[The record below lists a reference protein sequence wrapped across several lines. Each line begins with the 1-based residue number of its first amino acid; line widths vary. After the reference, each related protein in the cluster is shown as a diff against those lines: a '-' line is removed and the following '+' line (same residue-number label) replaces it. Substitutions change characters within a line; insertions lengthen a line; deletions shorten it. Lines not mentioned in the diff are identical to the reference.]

1 MTLLIELNDE
11 KIVNMYTFLDQKEAE
26 LFMQNEKYKA
36 AVPELEWEKSMFSVY
51 SIKNGETI
59 LVLMDA
65 RMFSLNMFIADGRFE
80 TDISCDVNY
89 PGVDT
94 QFIPDESISDNVLS
108 FPRVLIEKPVDSRL
122 QAMIWGDAE
131 QEDYTQKF
139 SFDNI

>member
-1 MTLLIELNDE
+1 MTLLIEINDE
-11 KIVNMYTFLDQKEAE
+11 KIVNMYTFPDPERARS
-26 LFMQNEKYKA
+26 FMKNEKYET
-36 AVPELEWEKSMFSVY
+36 AVPVLEWREDIFSVY
-51 SIKNGETI
+51 SIENGGAV

-65 RMFSLNMFIADGRFE
+65 KLFSLNTLIGDGRFE
-80 TDISCDVNY
+80 TNISCDVNY

-94 QFIPDESISDNVLS
+94 QFIPDESMSGNVLS
-108 FPRVLIEKPVDSRL
+108 FPRVLIEKPVDGRL